1 MIKICICDDNIEDLE
16 YTFDLVKEFAESH
29 SEYAIKL
36 RKFQSA
42 YDLLD
47 CIEADCSFDIFILD
61 IVLPHINGIELAK
74 KIRQR
79 KEPCEIIFAS
89 TSREFAV
96 DAFEVN
102 ATNYIVKPI
111 AKEDFDRILEETMR
125 KIQLNNRRTL
135 IIKVKGGMRKI
146 ATSDIIVIES
156 FSRRRGISLL
166 SGEQIET
173 GSTLA
178 SLFELLDD
186 YDQFFM
192 PHRAYIVNLEHISSI
207 MGSDILMC
215 DGQRIPISRNC
226 GKGLKD
232 AYLKFLFQ

>member
-1 MIKICICDDNIEDLE
+1 M
-16 YTFDLVKEFAESH
+16 
-29 SEYAIKL
+29 
-36 RKFQSA
+36 
-42 YDLLD
+42 
-47 CIEADCSFDIFILD
+47 
-61 IVLPHINGIELAK
+61 
-74 KIRQR
+74 
-79 KEPCEIIFAS
+79 
-89 TSREFAV
+89 
-96 DAFEVN
+96 
-102 ATNYIVKPI
+102 
-111 AKEDFDRILEETMR
+111 
-125 KIQLNNRRTL
+125 